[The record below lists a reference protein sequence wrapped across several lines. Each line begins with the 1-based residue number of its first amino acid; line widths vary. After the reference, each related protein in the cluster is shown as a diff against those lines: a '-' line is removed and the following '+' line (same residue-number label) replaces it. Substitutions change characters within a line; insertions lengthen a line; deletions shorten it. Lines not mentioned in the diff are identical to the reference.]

1 MHERVIINN
10 YSFAKQNSYV
20 SLDLFN
26 LFGINVIINKLLTLQ
41 AAELWEKIVMA
52 TENVTEE
59 LNIWLRIIKLLE
71 KVS

>member
-10 YSFAKQNSYV
+10 YSFTKQNSYV

-59 LNIWLRIIKLLE
+59 LKIWLRIIKLLE

>member
-10 YSFAKQNSYV
+10 YSFAEQNSYV

-52 TENVTEE
+52 TESVTEE
-59 LNIWLRIIKLLE
+59 LKIWLRIIKLLE